1 LGTVSRKSLCW
12 SFEKKNIGSFRLTM
26 ALQKDKG
33 FSISDPQQVLPL
45 AKVTLESRFSTNLF
59 SGRFQGSVGT
69 RSCQAGRLETDI
81 ALP

>member
-33 FSISDPQQVLPL
+33 LSIANP
-45 AKVTLESRFSTNLF
+45 
-59 SGRFQGSVGT
+59 
-69 RSCQAGRLETDI
+69 
-81 ALP
+81 